1 MRVSDVDI
9 LIVPGWMNSDPDHW
23 QSRWQ
28 SKLSTARRVQMPDF
42 DRPVRDEWIDAL
54 SKGVAACARPAL
66 LVAHSLGVL
75 TVAHA
80 ADRFPVGKIAGAWL
94 AAPPDLSD
102 LRLFDR
108 LAESGEGSAA
118 SLRDFW
124 PPPNAGL
131 PFPAM
136 VVASR
141 NDPFCPFETARAIA
155 HSWGAAFADAGEAG
169 HINSASGYGP
179 WPDGVLRLASF
190 LREVGQRKGALQ

>member
-28 SKLSTARRVQMPDF
+28 SKLSTARRVMMPDF
-42 DRPVRDEWIDAL
+42 DQPVREEWVEAL
-54 SKGVAACARPAL
+54 STVVAACARPAL
-66 LVAHSLGVL
+66 LVAHSLGAL

-80 ADRFPVGKIAGAWL
+80 ADRFPVGKVVGAWL
-94 AAPPDLSD
+94 AAPPNLSD
-102 LRLFDR
+102 LSRFERLSD
-108 LAESGEGSAA
+108 GEGGRPE

-124 PPPNAGL
+124 PAPDSRL
-131 PFPAM
+131 PFPAI

-141 NDPFCPFETARAIA
+141 NDPFCSFETACNLAR
-155 HSWGAAFADAGEAG
+155 SWGASLADAGEAG

-190 LREVGQRKGALQ
+190 LREVSQKKGAIQ